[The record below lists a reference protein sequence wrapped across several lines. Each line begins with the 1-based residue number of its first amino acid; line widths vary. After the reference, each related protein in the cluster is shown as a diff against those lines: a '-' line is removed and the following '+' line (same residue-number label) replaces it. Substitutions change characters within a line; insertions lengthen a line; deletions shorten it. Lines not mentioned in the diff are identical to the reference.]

1 MVRNFREEV
10 EQMLED
16 HGGLYTFDDILDQIH
31 SGKMQSFTDGQSWAV
46 TAVHQFPQK
55 TVLEVVFVVGN
66 LDALKILED
75 QLLAF
80 KEEVGAE
87 MMMASGRLGWLKA
100 KFDGWKAV
108 SVNFVRA

>member
-31 SGKMQSFTDGQSWAV
+31 SGKMQSFTDGQSWIV
-46 TAVHQFPQK
+46 TAVHRFPRK
-55 TVLEVVFVVGN
+55 TVLEVVLVVGS
-66 LDALKILED
+66 LDALKSMEC

-80 KEEVGAE
+80 KEEVGAQ
-87 MMMASGRLGWLKA
+87 MLMASGRLGWLKV
-100 KFDGWKAV
+100 KSDNWKAV
-108 SVNFVRA
+108 SVNFVRT